1 MSLVYGHRLFDVVL
15 EFIIGPHESGTNPR
29 TILPNPGGLG
39 EKRKHPW
46 IRRKLPRLVLY
57 MGAELAGN

>member
-1 MSLVYGHRLFDVVL
+1 MVSGHRLFDVVL
-15 EFIIGPHESGTNPR
+15 EFIIGPHENGTNPW
-29 TILPNPGGLG
+29 TILPNSGGLG

-57 MGAELAGN
+57 KGAELASN